1 MNGSNMKQ
9 NLFYQ
14 MCYEVLVLILPLV
27 TSPYI
32 ARVIGPEGVGVYSYS
47 YSIANYFVLFSMLG
61 IKNYGCRAI
70 AQVRDDPKA
79 LSTTFSSLLKV
90 HIIVS
95 LLCMAAY
102 ISYVCLLTSERIYA
116 AIQSAFVLSA
126 LFDISW
132 FYFGIE
138 KFKLT
143 VFRSATIKLLN
154 VVCIFLFVRCR
165 DDLWK
170 YCLIMA
176 VGVLLNQLSLWMPL
190 KNYVRIVRSDA
201 QSMLNHIKPLLL
213 LFIPAIAISLYKYM
227 DKIMIG
233 AISGKEQLG
242 FYENA
247 EKVVNIP
254 LSVISA
260 FGTVMLPR
268 MSGLM
273 WTSEKD
279 TILCYIMISMRYIMC
294 LAFAL
299 TFGLAGVGRVFA
311 PLFWGEGFAPSGVII
326 MGLATT
332 IPFISFADVIR
343 TQFLI
348 PTKRDREYLCSV
360 MMGAVV
366 NLIINF
372 ALLPSF
378 GALGATVGT
387 IAAEA
392 CVCTIQM
399 WSVRRYLELNIYLK
413 NALPFFL
420 TGSCMFWGVYFL
432 GRCMGTTWPVL
443 FLQILLG
450 MIFYSLSVAAYLGLI
465 HDDTF
470 MKILRN
476 VKRQGNDWN
485 GATLFSEKKKRKTEN
500 EK

>member
-1 MNGSNMKQ
+1 MTRFSVKK

-14 MCYEVLVLILPLV
+14 MCYEILVLLLPLI

-61 IKNYGCRAI
+61 IKNYGCRVI
-70 AQVRDDPKA
+70 AQVRDDPKK
-79 LSTTFSSLLKV
+79 LCTTFSSLLVV
-90 HIIVS
+90 HVIVS
-95 LLCMAAY
+95 LLCMVAY
-102 ISYVCLLTSERIYA
+102 IGYILLLTSERIYA
-116 AIQSAFVLSA
+116 VIQSAFVLSA

-143 VFRSATIKLLN
+143 VSRSAAIKLLN
-154 VVCIFLFVRCR
+154 VVCIFSFVKRQ

-176 VGVLLNQLSLWMPL
+176 VGVLLNQLLLWMPL
-190 KNYVRIVRSDA
+190 KKYVRVVRPDT
-201 QSMLNHIKPLLL
+201 QSMLSHIKPLLI

-233 AISGKEQLG
+233 IISGKEQLG

-254 LSVISA
+254 LSVIGA

-273 WTSEKD
+273 QTLKKG
-279 TILCYIMISMRYIMC
+279 TVLRYITISMRYIMC

-299 TFGLAGVGRVFA
+299 AFGLAGVGRVFA
-311 PLFWGEGFAPSGVII
+311 PLFWGKEFAPSGMII
-326 MGLATT
+326 MGLAST

-348 PTKRDREYLCSV
+348 PGKRDRAYLCSV
-360 MMGAVV
+360 IMGAVV
-366 NLIINF
+366 NLAINL

-378 GALGATVGT
+378 GAMGATVGT
-387 IAAEA
+387 IAAEI
-392 CVCTIQM
+392 CVCIVQM
-399 WSVRRYLELNIYLK
+399 WVVRRDLQLKTYLK
-413 NALPFFL
+413 NALPFSVIGL
-420 TGSCMFWGVYFL
+420 CMFFGVYCL
-432 GRCMGTTWPVL
+432 GVCMGMTWPVL

-450 MIFYSLSVAAYLGLI
+450 AAFYCLFTVVYLYAV
-465 HDDTF
+465 HDDMLMRF
-470 MKILRN
+470 LQN
-476 VKRQGNDWN
+476 
-485 GATLFSEKKKRKTEN
+485 LKKARE
-500 EK
+500 